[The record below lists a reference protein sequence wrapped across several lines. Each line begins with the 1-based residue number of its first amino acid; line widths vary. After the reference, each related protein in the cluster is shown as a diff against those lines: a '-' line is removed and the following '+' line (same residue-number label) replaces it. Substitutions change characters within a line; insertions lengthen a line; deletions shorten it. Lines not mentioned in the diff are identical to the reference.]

1 VVDPFALTKF
11 DRTDAEL
18 EELLIFSLLAA
29 GKRADFAV
37 RKTEQLLT
45 EVGYTDKSPLEK
57 LLFFEKYAGSL
68 EPLLR
73 HVKTGQYHR
82 LTKALSACAELFVD
96 GVLLI
101 DRVTVLELEKIPGLG
116 PKTARL
122 FLLHSRPH
130 QRVAPLDTHLLA
142 WLREQGVENVP
153 RSTPPAGQTYRRLE
167 TEFLSLCDQL
177 GMAPCDL
184 DLAIWRERTV
194 SKPNEF
200 ALPA

>member
-1 VVDPFALTKF
+1 MVDPFELTKF

-37 RKTEQLLT
+37 RKMELLLT
-45 EVGYTDKSPLEK
+45 ESGYEGRSPLQK
-57 LLFFEKYAGSL
+57 LALFEKYAGSL
-68 EPLLR
+68 GPLLL
-73 HVKTGQYHR
+73 HVKTGQYKR
-82 LTKALSACAELFVD
+82 LIEALSSCIYLFVEREFS
-96 GVLLI
+96 L
-101 DRVTVLELEKIPGLG
+101 RTVKLDELETIPGLG

-153 RSTPPAGQTYRRLE
+153 RSTPPAGKTYRRLE
-167 TEFLSLCDQL
+167 AEFLSLCDQL

-194 SKPNEF
+194 SKPHEL